1 MITFFHTSSWWYFN
15 LSGDSG
21 NMNKT
26 IVKIMGT
33 INWVFTWSKQFRW
46 FPKKNAMIIPKL
58 YDGSYNEFKA
68 PRTLNLIK
76 SNRYHMSAILSH
88 TNIFLSETI
97 DFTYRLIYH
106 LRMMEFQQLVRHR
119 QFLRE
124 FSLHTNN
131 KHFAPKSKVVNLAK
145 IVKKNL
151 GFNCWIFFHIN
162 AHNWRQTK
170 QMNRSFY
177 TKQLAQ
183 WQNSEVTCHRN
194 VVNLFHFINKFRFL
208 FFHLPMKP
216 PTFTSDTTSDA
227 SSKVNGPVANV
238 LFSLCS
244 SRKFIVAHPLDEPND
259 NVSRLPILSIF
270 H

>member
-1 MITFFHTSSWWYFN
+1 MITFFQTSSWWYFN

-208 FFHLPMKP
+208 IFFIYQWNRQHSPATQLAMPHPKSMDP
-216 PTFTSDTTSDA
+216 LQMYCSHFAAQENLSSPTHSMNQTIMWVDY
-227 SSKVNGPVANV
+227 
-238 LFSLCS
+238 LF
-244 SRKFIVAHPLDEPND
+244 
-259 NVSRLPILSIF
+259 
-270 H
+270 